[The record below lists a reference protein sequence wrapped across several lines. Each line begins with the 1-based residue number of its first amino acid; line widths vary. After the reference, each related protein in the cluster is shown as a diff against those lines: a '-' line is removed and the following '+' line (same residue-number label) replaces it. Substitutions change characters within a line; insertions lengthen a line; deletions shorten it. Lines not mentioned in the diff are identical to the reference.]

1 MSLPPQQSHQS
12 LNGSSTKT
20 LPREGLKLRTQIL
33 YDDAFEERFPGKV
46 RETLDSI
53 LVHANSFFSHGSLQ
67 TKLHLDILPP
77 EKLKS
82 KRHHSATQANLE
94 TLKSMIEEPGMPEA
108 DAYVL
113 LSSQGDEA
121 GTLGVS
127 YSASTCNTISRGFKS
142 SIAEYFH
149 DEILTAQARNI
160 LTDILV

>member
-82 KRHHSATQANLE
+82 KGHHSATQANLE